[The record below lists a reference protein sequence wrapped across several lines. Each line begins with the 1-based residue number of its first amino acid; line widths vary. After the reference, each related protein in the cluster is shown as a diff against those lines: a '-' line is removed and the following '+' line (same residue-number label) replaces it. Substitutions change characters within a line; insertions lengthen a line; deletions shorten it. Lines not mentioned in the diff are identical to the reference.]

1 VRWRTGGLLL
11 GSPYQ
16 VITVLV
22 VDDERVAR
30 RIATRILTEEG
41 FRVLEADGAAE
52 AVEVLGQAH
61 GRVDLVMLDVVMPG
75 TDGVELTQAILA
87 EWPEQRL
94 LYMSAHPA
102 EILVRHGLED
112 LDVPF
117 LAKPFSR
124 VELLQ
129 KVKSALRRPAGQPGA
144 TSQVVERRKTPRLR
158 GK

>member
-1 VRWRTGGLLL
+1 M
-11 GSPYQ
+11 
-16 VITVLV
+16 LV

-30 RIATRILTEEG
+30 RIASRILTEEG

-52 AVEVLGQAH
+52 AVEVLGQAR

-124 VELLQ
+124 GELLQ
-129 KVKSALRRPAGQPGA
+129 KVKSALRRPAGQPGFG
-144 TSQVVERRKTPRLR
+144 SQVVERRKNPRLR

>member
-1 VRWRTGGLLL
+1 V

-22 VDDERVAR
+22 VDDEPVAR
-30 RIATRILTEEG
+30 RIAARILTEEGG
-41 FRVLEADGAAE
+41 FRVLEADGATE
-52 AVEVLGQAH
+52 AVEVLGQAR

-75 TDGVELTQAILA
+75 MDGVELTHAIVA
-87 EWPEQRL
+87 EWPDQRL

-102 EILVRHGLED
+102 EILVRHGLEN

-117 LAKPFSR
+117 LAKPFTR
-124 VELLQ
+124 VELLN
-129 KVKSALRRPAGQPGA
+129 KVKSALRRPATHPGA